1 MAPQN
6 VPPLEVPLH
15 RLLKRQAAAALLAE
29 FGSLLPGGHLA
40 LIGADGRVYAGSAEW
55 KQAELQR
62 WQPQAGE
69 GQSTCVG
76 GVVFQPVFV
85 QSRYVG
91 ALVARAEGD
100 ASPGPLVE
108 RTLRC
113 LQTSLTLLLHQALET
128 RDVVSE
134 TLARY
139 REINLLYR
147 IGETI
152 GHCLEAEEIPR
163 LVLGEAHGCTHPP
176 HRIIEADV
184 GAVIMLAMPVTG
196 TSEGVRSIA
205 ASFGADETVCVLHEA
220 SRAAMERACD
230 TGQPIIVDLTCLPQP
245 VDTGLGTVLCAPIKT
260 PEHTLGALV
269 LGRFRKQPEFTA
281 GDGKL
286 VMALAHQAA
295 ISLETARL
303 HQEEVQ
309 QQRLAEELEIGR
321 TIQLSLLP
329 ASCPVVSGWEFAATY
344 RPARQVGGDLYD
356 FIQLPTDVLI
366 RDEPGLLGMVIAD
379 VTGKGIPAAL
389 FMAFS
394 RTVIRSEAMNGR
406 SPATILQRAN
416 RLIVQDMRYR
426 LFLSAF
432 YAALDTR
439 SGHLTYANGGHNWP
453 LWRQAGAGVTHWLAA
468 PGCVLGAFEEVE
480 PEERAVAIGPGD
492 VLVFYTDGVT
502 EARNPERGLFGEER
516 LQATVEAHAD
526 ASAQELQEA
535 ILAAVEEFT
544 AGTPL
549 SDDLTLFVV
558 KRQA

>member
-15 RLLKRQAAAALLAE
+15 RLVKRQEAAALLAE
-29 FGSLLPGGHLA
+29 FGTLLPGGHLA

-55 KQAELQR
+55 KRAELQR

-69 GQSTCVG
+69 GQSTCAG

-163 LVLGEAHGCTHPP
+163 LVLGEV

-184 GAVIMLAMPVTG
+184 GAVIMLAVPVTG

-230 TGQPIIVDLTCLPQP
+230 TGQPIIVDLTCFPQP

-269 LGRFRKQPEFTA
+269 LGRFREQPEFTA

-406 SPATILQRAN
+406 SPATIMQRTN

-453 LWRQAGAGVTHWLAA
+453 LWYQADGNATRWLAA

-502 EARNPERGLFGEER
+502 EARNPEGGLFGEER
-516 LQATVEAHAD
+516 LKATVEAHAD

-544 AGTPL
+544 DGTSL